1 MSRHALRI
9 VIVLGMLITLVG
21 GTGVFAVF
29 SDRATT
35 GSNSVVSGSRP
46 KAADLRIEQAAPDPT
61 TGAIDCNADRG
72 AVPFDEDNL
81 STGLYSATNVQPGTD
96 LGSTYI
102 CLKNVGSASL
112 TMTASV
118 IDLSDLD
125 VDCTG
130 DEAAS
135 GDTTCGL
142 DAATQ
147 TPQAGELGPLLFAEF
162 NETGCP
168 TGGFLPPQTPASP
181 LPSTTGV
188 SWTASLLGPGN
199 VACVRIDVTY
209 RTPSTIDA
217 QLAQSD
223 KVLWRFAFDGVAS

>member
-1 MSRHALRI
+1 MARHSLRI
-9 VIVLGMLITLVG
+9 VMVLGMLITLIG
-21 GTGVFAVF
+21 GTGIFATF

-35 GSNSVVSGSRP
+35 ADNTVTSGSRP
-46 KAADLRIEQAAPDPT
+46 KAADLRIEKAAPDPT
-61 TGAIDCNADRG
+61 TGQIDCNADQG
-72 AVPFDEDNL
+72 AVAFDEDDL

-96 LGSTYI
+96 IGSTYI
-102 CLKNVGSASL
+102 CLKNVGAAPL
-112 TMTASV
+112 TLTASV

-142 DAATQ
+142 DATQ
-147 TPQAGELGPLLFAEF
+147 LPRAGELGPLLEVEF

-168 TGGFLPPQTPASP
+168 TGSFLAPYTPATP
-181 LPSTTGV
+181 LTDTTGV
-188 SWTASLLGPGN
+188 TWTPQPLAPDN
-199 VACVRIDVTY
+199 VACVRIDVRY
-209 RTPSTIDA
+209 PTPSTIDA

-223 KVLWRFAFDGVAS
+223 KVLWRFAFDGVAN